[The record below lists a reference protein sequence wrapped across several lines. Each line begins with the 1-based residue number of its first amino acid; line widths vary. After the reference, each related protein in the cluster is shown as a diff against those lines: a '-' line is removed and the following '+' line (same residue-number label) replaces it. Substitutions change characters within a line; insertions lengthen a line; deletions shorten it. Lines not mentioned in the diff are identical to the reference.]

1 MNTLDK
7 INSEL
12 TSMQEELSQL
22 QHYTQEIGKAKD
34 ASESVIKMSKDFL
47 SSFQKRVDEIN
58 TEMGK
63 ASADFMKKCSDTSKS
78 FDGANQTFQKGISEA
93 KNTLADVGAELSIVA
108 EKVNDLAVKIESI
121 NIPHHF
127 EKMHASFAEIKSIQN
142 KHYSDITNSIQTFT
156 NEHRTSSKKHK
167 TMLIVIIV
175 CVGICL
181 ALGGF
186 MALKVS

>member
-1 MNTLDK
+1 MSILDK

-34 ASESVIKMSKDFL
+34 ASAAVIKMSKDFL
-47 SSFQKRVDEIN
+47 SSFQKRVEEIN

-93 KNTLADVGAELSIVA
+93 KHTLADVGAELSIVA
-108 EKVNDLAVKIESI
+108 EKINDLAVKIESI
-121 NIPHHF
+121 NIPQHF
-127 EKMHASFAEIKSIQN
+127 EKMHASFVEIQSIQN
-142 KHYSDITNSIQTFT
+142 RTYSATKSSIETFT
-156 NEHRTSSKKHK
+156 NEHRISSQKSR
-167 TMLIVIIV
+167 TMLIILIV
-175 CVGICL
+175 CVVICL
-181 ALGGF
+181 VMGGYI
-186 MALKVS
+186 ALKVS

>member
-34 ASESVIKMSKDFL
+34 ASAAVIKMSKDFL

-63 ASADFMKKCSDTSKS
+63 ASADFKKKCSDTSKS

-93 KNTLADVGAELSIVA
+93 KHTLADVGAELSIVA

-121 NIPHHF
+121 NILGHF
-127 EKMHASFAEIKSIQN
+127 EKIHASFAEIKSIQN
-142 KHYSDITNSIQTFT
+142 KHYSDINSSIHTT
-156 NEHRTSSKKHK
+156 INEHRASSQKNRS
-167 TMLIVIIV
+167 MLIVILV

-186 MALKVS
+186 IAFKIS